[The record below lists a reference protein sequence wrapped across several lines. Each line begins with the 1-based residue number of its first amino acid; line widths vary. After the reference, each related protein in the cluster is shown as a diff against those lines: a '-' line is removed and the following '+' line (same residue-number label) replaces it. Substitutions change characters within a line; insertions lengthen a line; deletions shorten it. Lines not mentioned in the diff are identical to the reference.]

1 MFPEARIATMVSAK
15 KQIPKFSAGVNFR
28 AMSAKDGAQK
38 VRMMK
43 EKMEPRAENTI
54 PKPRA
59 FIASPFFAMGWP
71 SKVVAMEEAVPGMF
85 SRIAEI
91 RPPEIPPM

>member
-1 MFPEARIATMVSAK
+1 M
-15 KQIPKFSAGVNFR
+15 
-28 AMSAKDGAQK
+28 GAQK

-43 EKMEPRAENTI
+43 ENTEPRKEKTM

-59 FIASPFFAMGWP
+59 RIPSPFFAMGYP
-71 SKVVAMEEAVPGMF
+71 SKVVAMEEAVPGIF

-91 RPPEIPPM
+91 RPPEIPPI